1 MAVFLRE
8 LSRNSKALVI
18 WTVVMVLICVFLM
31 TFFPT
36 VSEQADELDQL
47 MQQYPEELVSAFNM
61 DRLKMSDPI
70 GFFGTEAYLFMTLF
84 GSVYAMI
91 LFSGFLA
98 REESEKTVE
107 FLLSKPHNR
116 AGILTSK
123 LLAGVFCITVFNAVY
138 GAANFILMESYVP
151 GEYGQKE
158 LLLLIIAPYIM
169 HLAFGFLAAMISV
182 FIPRTRSV
190 YPVSI
195 GIVLGSYFLSIA
207 STLTE
212 NGEFLKYFSFFKYI
226 DAADIVEN
234 LGFSTIYSVL
244 FIVCSVVFIGIAYF
258 FYIRKD
264 IHA

>member
-1 MAVFLRE
+1 
-8 LSRNSKALVI
+8 
-18 WTVVMVLICVFLM
+18 M
-31 TFFPT
+31 T
-36 VSEQADELDQL
+36 
-47 MQQYPEELVSAFNM
+47 
-61 DRLKMSDPI
+61 DPI

-98 REESEKTVE
+98 REESEKTIE

-123 LLAGVFCITVFNAVY
+123 LLAGVFCITVFNTVY
-138 GAANFILMESYVP
+138 GIANFILMESYVK
-151 GEYGQKE
+151 GDYSRKE
-158 LLLLIIAPYIM
+158 LLLLLIAPLIM
-169 HLAFGFLAAMISV
+169 HLVFGFLATMISV
-182 FIPRTRSV
+182 FVPRTRSV
-190 YPVSI
+190 YPISI

-212 NGEFLKYFSFFKYI
+212 NGEFLKYLSFFKYI

-234 LGFSTIYSVL
+234 TGFSVLYSIL
-244 FIVCSVVFIGIAYF
+244 FASVTVVFITVTYL
-258 FYIRKD
+258 FYMRKD

>member
-8 LSRNSKALVI
+8 MARNKKALII
-18 WTVVMVLICVFLM
+18 WTIVMVLMSVFLM

-36 VSEQADELDQL
+36 VSEQAEELDKL
-47 MQQYPEELVSAFNM
+47 MQQYPEDLVQAFNM
-61 DRLKMSDPI
+61 DRLKMTDPI

-84 GSVYAMI
+84 GSIYAMI

-107 FLLSKPHNR
+107 FLLSKPVTR
-116 AGILTSK
+116 VGTLTAKILSGIVSLT
-123 LLAGVFCITVFNAVY
+123 IFNLIY
-138 GAANFILMESYVP
+138 GIANFILMESYVK
-151 GEYGQKE
+151 GEYDKKS

-169 HLAFGFLAAMISV
+169 HLAFGLLAVMISV
-182 FIPRTRSV
+182 FIAKTRSV
-190 YPVSI
+190 YPISI
-195 GIVLGSYFLSIA
+195 GVVLGAYFLSIA

-212 NGEFLKYFSFFKYI
+212 NGEFLKYFTFFKYV

-234 LGFSTIYSVL
+234 SGFSILYSIL
-244 FIVCSVVFIGIAYF
+244 FAGSICLFLVISYI